1 MDEKCGGQSEHPQRI
16 PRAGSIMAQRWP
28 ATLWIVR
35 HGESAGNVAARE
47 GPAGEH
53 RFRLDLRDADVP
65 LSALGE
71 TQAYALGLWFAN
83 GQTSAKPDIVLASP
97 YVRARETARRIQEV
111 RGMDKGGSVLIDERL
126 REKETGILDGLTPDG
141 VAALHPEQ
149 ALQRALIGKF
159 YHRPPGGENWCDVIQ
174 RLRGVID
181 RISLH
186 HAGQNV
192 LVVAHEVVVFCM
204 RYIVENMDEAGI
216 LAVDAQGDVANCAV
230 TEYRFD
236 AATDSL
242 ILTRFNETEAVEA
255 QGAPVTLARDGIVA
269 ARG

>member
-1 MDEKCGGQSEHPQRI
+1 MV
-16 PRAGSIMAQRWP
+16 QRWP
-28 ATLWIVR
+28 TTLWIVR
-35 HGESAGNVAARE
+35 HGESAGNVASRE
-47 GPAGEH
+47 TVAGDH
-53 RFRLDLRDADVP
+53 RFRFDMRDADVP
-65 LSALGE
+65 LSARGE
-71 TQAYALGLWFAN
+71 AQAGALGRWFSDGGTAI
-83 GQTSAKPDIVLASP
+83 KPDIILTSP
-97 YVRARETARRIQEV
+97 YQRARETAQRIQV
-111 RGMDKGGSVLIDERL
+111 DGVPVLIDERL
-126 REKETGILDGLTPDG
+126 REKEMGILDGLTPEG

-149 ALQRALIGKF
+149 ARQRALIGKF

-236 AATDSL
+236 AGTDAL
-242 ILTRFNETEAVEA
+242 ILTRFNDTEPVEA
-255 QGAPVTLARDGIVA
+255 QGAAVTLARDGIVA